1 MCEFDFDYTTPEQ
14 SQQLLNLGV
23 PDWTADC
30 DYYFHG
36 GISNDAQPEILSRD
50 EHYIER
56 STYGEM
62 EDYTSLPCWSVGRLI
77 QILIKCALKQCK
89 ISFDCQKSPIQT
101 VCDDVCICVNKK
113 LIDFNKLKS
122 TYYDKRRACK
132 KAN

>member
-14 SQQLLNLGV
+14 SQQLLDLGV

-62 EDYTSLPCWSVGRLI
+62 EDYTSLPCWSVGRII
-77 QILIKCALKQCK
+77 QILTKCALKPCQ
-89 ISFDCQKSPIQT
+89 ISFSGKKSPIQT
-101 VCDDVCICVNKK
+101 VCDDVYTCVTEK
-113 LIDFNKLKS
+113 LIDFNKLKGA
-122 TYYDKRRACK
+122 YYDKGRTCK